1 MLLIGAA
8 SLAASLLVAAAVTV
22 ASLLQTPKYEASA
35 RVLVGQAYPPPPS
48 DCSPHPSVKV
58 KYSDQSD
65 SFACGIHPIP
75 IPPPQDLQGLVH
87 KMTVATHSRPV
98 AKETI
103 GRLGLKMSPD
113 KLLNNLTVEQDPGTM
128 RIDLTYTNTDPTRV
142 KRVANTVGPV
152 ASELVSSVATGVTA
166 SHVTAVVRKKANLPS
181 TPVSPKPLRNGLI
194 ALVLALMLSVIIVAW
209 REDRRSPR

>member
-1 MLLIGAA
+1 MLLIGAV
-8 SLAASLLVAAAVTV
+8 SLAASLLVAAVVTV

-35 RVLVGQAYPPPPS
+35 RVLVGQAFPRPPS
-48 DCSPHPSVKV
+48 DGCPHLFVEV
-58 KYSDQSD
+58 KYPKQND
-65 SFACGIHPIP
+65 ACGIHPIP
-75 IPPPQDLQGLVH
+75 IPPPQGLQGLAH
-87 KMTVATHSRPV
+87 KMAVAIHSRPV